1 MPSALVA
8 ASLSEHYERRT
19 AELNRE
25 LSGLDARGD
34 RISSQRGILALTGL
48 LGVVV
53 GLIWSLPVWAWA
65 LVGAVWL
72 AFGGLVIRH
81 AFLATERGLV
91 EERAKVVAA
100 GLRRMRGEPEPDDP
114 YRPKLPDP
122 HGARFRSADHPNASD
137 LDLFGEHSLF
147 VAVSRAE
154 TAVGEETLASWL
166 KQPATVEGVR
176 ARQEAAR
183 ELLENP
189 VLLEDLAV
197 LARRAESRGRAEEP
211 LAVWGEAPAEMPV
224 PGASGAS
231 IEKRRALVLL
241 ARVLVPLTAAL
252 FLSRSLL
259 AEQSR
264 WLALAYVP
272 ALLGQLAILAS
283 LYGPIA
289 RMVTFVSS
297 RESPFG
303 RFRAVFAR
311 VEACELKSPELT
323 RIVATLRGTEATAS
337 SELARLERVVGFA
350 DLRHNTLI
358 HILFNLA
365 FLYDVWVAIALE
377 RWRQRSGKKARKW
390 LSALGELEALAS
402 IATYAGEH
410 PDYAWPEVDDGP
422 ARIVAEELGHPLLG
436 AAVCVKNDLDLPAPG
451 RALLVTGSNMSG
463 KSTYLRST
471 GLCAVMALAGLPV
484 CAKRAAVSRLET
496 WTSMRIQDALDRG
509 MSHFY
514 AELVRLK
521 AIVDAAQSGKKVL
534 FLLDEILHGTNSHE
548 RSIGAR
554 GVVLDLVSRGAIGSV
569 STHDFALVAIA
580 EESGGRVRTVHFSD
594 HIENDKMVFDYR
606 LKEGVVETTNAIR
619 LMKVVGIDVE
629 FADDGS
635 RSGGGRLP
643 EEPAP
648 NDPS

>member
-1 MPSALVA
+1 MADT
-8 ASLSEHYERRT
+8 LSDHYERRT
-19 AELNRE
+19 EELKASLATFDKR
-25 LSGLDARGD
+25 SDV
-34 RISSQRGILALTGL
+34 ISSRRGILALAGL
-48 LGVVV
+48 LGVVG
-53 GLIWSLPVWAWA
+53 GLVWSLPVWGWGV
-65 LVGAVWL
+65 VGVVWL
-72 AFGGLVIRH
+72 AFGGLVLQH
-81 AFLATERGLV
+81 ALLATERSLV
-91 EERAKVVAA
+91 EERSKVVAA
-100 GLRRMRGEPEPDDP
+100 GVRRMRGEPEPEDP

-122 HGARFRSADHPNASD
+122 HGARFSTGEHPNASD
-137 LDLFGEHSLF
+137 LDLFGENSLF

-166 KQPATVEGVR
+166 KEPASVEAVR

-189 VLLEDLAV
+189 LLLEDLAV
-197 LARRAESRGRAEEP
+197 LARRAESRGRSEEP
-211 LAVWGEAPAEMPV
+211 LAVWGEAPSVMPV
-224 PGASGAS
+224 PGATGPE
-231 IEKRRALVLL
+231 IGKRRVLVLV
-241 ARVLVPLTAAL
+241 ARLLVPLTIAL
-252 FLSRSLL
+252 FSARSLL
-259 AEQSR
+259 AAQNR
-264 WLALAYVP
+264 WLALAYVAP
-272 ALLGQLAILAS
+272 LLVQLAILAS
-283 LYGPIA
+283 MYGPIA

-311 VEACELKSPELT
+311 VEGCELKSPLLR
-323 RIVATLRGTEATAS
+323 RIVETLRGTEANAS
-337 SELARLERVVGFA
+337 SELAKLERVVGFA

-358 HILFNLA
+358 HLTFNLVL
-365 FLYDVWVAIALE
+365 LYDVWVALALE

-390 LSALGELEALAS
+390 LAALGELEALAS

-410 PDYAWPEVDDGP
+410 PAYAWPEVDDGP
-422 ARIVAEELGHPLLG
+422 ARIVAEELGHPLLP
-436 AAVCVKNDLDLPAPG
+436 ATSCVKNSLDLPEPG

-484 CAKRAAVSRLET
+484 CAKRAEVARVET

-521 AIVDAAQSGKKVL
+521 AIVDAAQKGKKVL

-554 GVVLDLVSRGAIGSV
+554 GVVLDLVSRGAIGAV
-569 STHDFALVAIA
+569 STHDFALVSIA
-580 EESGGRVRTVHFSD
+580 AESGGRVRTVHFSD
-594 HIENDKMVFDYR
+594 HIEDGKMVFDYR

-619 LMKVVGIDVE
+619 LMKSVGIDVE
-629 FADDGS
+629 FAS
-635 RSGGGRLP
+635 AANS
-643 EEPAP
+643 
-648 NDPS
+648 